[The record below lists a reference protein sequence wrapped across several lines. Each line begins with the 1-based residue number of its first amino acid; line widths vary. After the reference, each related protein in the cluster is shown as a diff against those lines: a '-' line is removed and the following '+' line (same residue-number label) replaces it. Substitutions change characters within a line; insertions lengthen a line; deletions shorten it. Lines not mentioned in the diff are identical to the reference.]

1 MAVADTEV
9 RQPALAGQAR
19 ADRGRLQ
26 REARLA
32 QLLVVLAGDRQQFL
46 ELRIDAGDRVG
57 SNPADR
63 SGDRKIEER
72 TQTLLL
78 HGAQLDQQYAVVL
91 ELRALRL
98 RPEQLGQRR
107 LRVGGGSGV
116 TLEERHDLTGDRDRV
131 VDVGELMNGVHHFH
145 EHIAD
150 GPLVG
155 DGFAVGQGVAELR
168 SITQLRREWDRLP
181 DAERP
186 LLGPDPRFDRGGV
199 PAEQDLR
206 IGKCALDGTDLDG
219 GQHTLACRLN
229 ARIAREGDSKRFV
242 QRRILP
248 EVGELRLRRDLG
260 GLGRGPRG
268 DIAGIGLDRSAAGGQ
283 QREQESNLV
292 SHEPHRTE

>member
-1 MAVADTEV
+1 
-9 RQPALAGQAR
+9 
-19 ADRGRLQ
+19 
-26 REARLA
+26 
-32 QLLVVLAGDRQQFL
+32 LAGDRQQFR

-57 SNPADR
+57 SNAADG
-63 SGDRKIEER
+63 SGEGQIEER

-78 HGAQLDQQYAVVL
+78 DDAQLDQQYAVVL

-98 RPEQLGQRR
+98 CPKQLRQRR
-107 LRVGGGSGV
+107 LRIGGGRGV
-116 TLEERHDLTGDRDRV
+116 ALEERHDLTADRDRI

-150 GPLVG
+150 GSLVS
-155 DGFAVGQGVAELR
+155 DRFAVGQSVAELR
-168 SITQLRREWDRLP
+168 SIAQLRRERDRLP

-186 LLGPDPRFDRGGV
+186 LLGPDARFDRCGV

-206 IGKCALDGTDLDG
+206 IGKCAFDGTDLGG
-219 GQHTLACRLN
+219 GQHTLACRLD
-229 ARIAREGDSKRFV
+229 ARIAREGDRKRLA

-248 EVGELRLRRDLG
+248 EVGELGLRRNLG

-283 QREQESNLV
+283 QREQESNLF